1 LAGPTRRMA
10 VFCVMDQDLTMPGR
24 KPPALELTEAERH
37 AIETVV
43 RRHTTAQQRALRCRV
58 VLLAAAGL
66 NHAQIA
72 HQLPISSETAA
83 LWRQR
88 WLACHAIPLVDLP
101 VEERLADLPRPG
113 APARFTAEQVCQ
125 IVAMACEEPGAAG
138 RPISQ
143 WSQREIAD
151 EVLKRGIVQ
160 AISPR
165 QAGRFLK
172 GGRSRT
178 ALDPVLV
185 DAQTR

>member
-1 LAGPTRRMA
+1 
-10 VFCVMDQDLTMPGR
+10 MPGP
-24 KPPALELTEAERH
+24 KAPALALTEVERE
-37 AIETVV
+37 AIEQVV
-43 RRHTTAQQRALRCRV
+43 RRYKTPQQLALRCRI

-66 NHAQIA
+66 THAAIA
-72 HQLPISSETAA
+72 RELKVSSETAA

-88 WLACHAIPLVDLP
+88 WLNVQAIPLADFA

-113 APARFTAEQVCQ
+113 APAHFSAEQVCQ
-125 IVAMACEEPGAAG
+125 IVAMACEEPGESG

-151 EVLKRGIVQ
+151 EVLKRGIVSS
-160 AISPR
+160 ISPR

-172 GGRSRT
+172 GGRSQA

-185 DAQTR
+185 DLPGG

>member
-1 LAGPTRRMA
+1 
-10 VFCVMDQDLTMPGR
+10 MPGR

-178 ALDPVLV
+178 ALDPVWV

>member
-1 LAGPTRRMA
+1 MSGP
-10 VFCVMDQDLTMPGR
+10 
-24 KPPALELTEAERH
+24 KPPALELTEVERH
-37 AIETVV
+37 ALETVV
-43 RRHTTAQQRALRCRV
+43 RRHTTAQQLALRCRV

-66 NHAQIA
+66 NHTQIA
-72 HQLPISSETAA
+72 HQLQISSETAA

-88 WLACHAIPLVDLP
+88 WLACQAIPLVDLA

-113 APARFTAEQVCQ
+113 APAHFTAEQVCQ
-125 IVAMACEEPGAAG
+125 IVAMACEEPGASG

-151 EVLKRGIVQ
+151 EVLKRGIVP

-172 GGRSRT
+172 GGRSQA
-178 ALDPVLV
+178 ALDSVLV
-185 DAQTR
+185 DA